1 MASVLFES
9 AVRATLLAAAV
20 ALVLRAMRIES
31 PAVRHA
37 AWSSIVAIMLLLPAL
52 VMWGPKASF
61 RILSP
66 EPKQSASLMA
76 TPSAV
81 DAVAVPAEAQTTA
94 IDAPLR
100 SRWSWRTFLTG
111 LYLLGLATF
120 LLRLAVGTLQVRR
133 LVRSAIVDNGNVTH
147 AACSTPVTVGWLN
160 PIVIL
165 PADWSQW
172 PQRQLEAILA
182 HEGEH
187 IRRRDPLFQW
197 VALLNRAVFWFHPLA
212 WWLERHVSALAEEAC
227 DAAVLARGHDPGEYS
242 EYLLELA
249 RSAARARGRVPT
261 LGTALPGA
269 RLPHRI
275 RQILDGRQCPEHFK
289 IAVGLHRYGV
299 RDCRE

>member
-1 MASVLFES
+1 
-9 AVRATLLAAAV
+9 
-20 ALVLRAMRIES
+20 
-31 PAVRHA
+31 
-37 AWSSIVAIMLLLPAL
+37 
-52 VMWGPKASF
+52 
-61 RILSP
+61 
-66 EPKQSASLMA
+66 MA
-76 TPSAV
+76 TPSAA

-111 LYLLGLATF
+111 LYWLGLATF

-165 PADWSQW
+165 PGDWSQW

-242 EYLLELA
+242 GTCWSWHD
-249 RSAARARGRVPT
+249 RRRV
-261 LGTALPGA
+261 
-269 RLPHRI
+269 
-275 RQILDGRQCPEHFK
+275 QVDGSPR
-289 IAVGLHRYGV
+289 
-299 RDCRE
+299 